1 MGCKL
6 SCCEANVTPAVERRN
21 KGYSF
26 PANLPKVVGLTDGR
40 AIFPAGNH
48 DSVIKSQKMPSS
60 QELNVSCNLQHIS
73 EREPDDCETDPST
86 SPTAAPL
93 FMRVSRSDVRLGKER
108 PQTHVSVVDFD
119 HVSCSIIELLQLL
132 CGVTTT

>member
-21 KGYSF
+21 KGHSF
-26 PANLPKVVGLTDGR
+26 PSNLPKVVGFTDR
-40 AIFPAGNH
+40 AIFPVGNH

-93 FMRVSRSDVRLGKER
+93 FMRMSRSDIRLGKDR
-108 PQTHVSVVDFD
+108 TPLTHVS
-119 HVSCSIIELLQLL
+119 C
-132 CGVTTT
+132 